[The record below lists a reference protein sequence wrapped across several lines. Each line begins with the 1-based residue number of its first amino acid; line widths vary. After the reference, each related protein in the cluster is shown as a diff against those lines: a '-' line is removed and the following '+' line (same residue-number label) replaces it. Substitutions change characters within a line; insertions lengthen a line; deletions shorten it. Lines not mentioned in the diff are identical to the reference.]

1 MLHNSKYSIDRIC
14 LALTVLVGVIA
25 GATTANGDFVI
36 FTGETWDRAP
46 IHGTI
51 PTPSGIDFDID
62 VERIQLFGLGIAD
75 NDLLIFDL
83 ASGTF
88 ELQSDT
94 TPAELLDEDPFFQV
108 FARQIEVQVYTEA
121 LIRFVSDP
129 TDGEM
134 NAAGALVWVGEI
146 AAPSPGQPPIDSD
159 GDGIP
164 DESDNCPDD
173 ANADQANNDLD
184 SLGDVCDPDDDNDG
198 LSDLDEIGV
207 YGTNPFLVD
216 TDGDGASDLDEVIAG
231 SDPLDPGSFPT
242 PEVPGLGL
250 VGLITLS
257 IALMSVG
264 YLLRAGQLDRRR
276 RVSH

>member
-1 MLHNSKYSIDRIC
+1 MIRPW
-14 LALTVLVGVIA
+14 LALMVLVGFTAVS
-25 GATTANGDFVI
+25 TTANGDFVI

-51 PTPSGIDFDID
+51 PTPSGIYFDID
-62 VERIQLFGLGIAD
+62 VERIQLIGLGIAD
-75 NDLLIFDL
+75 DDLLIFDL

-88 ELQSDT
+88 EVQSKVS
-94 TPAELLDEDPFFQV
+94 PAELLDEDPFFQV
-108 FARQIEVQVYTEA
+108 FARQVEVQVYTEA
-121 LIRFVSDP
+121 LIRFDCDP

-134 NAAGALVWVGEI
+134 NAAGALVWVGEVT
-146 AAPSPGQPPIDSD
+146 APFPGGGGQPPIDSD

-173 ANADQANNDLD
+173 ANADQADNDLD

-207 YGTNPFLVD
+207 HGTNPFLAD